1 MPSPPCIP
9 PLDTHGR
16 GARSNATGRYEALTH
31 EAFDDGWTELDEA
44 PKKLRTVLHLERA
57 RKIITTNDSPDIRFD
72 QSINPYRGC
81 EHGCIYC
88 YARPAHAYV
97 GFSPGLDFESQ
108 LFFKPEA
115 ARLLEKELSRKGY
128 QPRPIHIG
136 GNTDPYQPI
145 ERKLRITRQVIEV
158 LDRFNHPFSIITKNA
173 LITRD
178 LGLYGPL
185 AERNLVRTAVSVT
198 TLDRKLARAMEPRAA
213 TPERRLDAIRQLSLA
228 GVPCAV
234 SVAPVIPGLNDHEI
248 EAIMERAAQAG
259 ASGAHFT
266 VLRLPLEIK
275 DLFREWL
282 QSERPDRAAR
292 VMSLV
297 RQMRGGKDYDPQWN
311 SRMRGEG
318 PLAVL
323 IEARFRAAKK
333 RLGLERER
341 LSLDVSAF
349 QVPPKAGDQGDLFL
363 G

>member
-1 MPSPPCIP
+1 MA
-9 PLDTHGR
+9 PLPVPLQPNGR
-16 GARSNATGRYEALTH
+16 GARSNATGRYESLTR
-31 EAFDDGWTELDEA
+31 EGFDDGWTELDEE

-57 RKIITTNDSPDIRFD
+57 KKIITTNDSPDIRFD

-115 ARLLEKELSRKGY
+115 AKLLEKELSRKGY

-145 ERKLRITRQVIEV
+145 ERTLRITRQLIEV

-173 LITRD
+173 MIVRD
-178 LGLYGPL
+178 LDLYASL

-213 TPERRLDAIRQLSLA
+213 TPQRRLDAIRQLTAA
-228 GVPCAV
+228 GVPCSV
-234 SVAPVIPGLNDHEI
+234 SVAPIIPGLNDHEI
-248 EAIMERAAQAG
+248 EAILEQAADAG
-259 ASGAHFT
+259 ATGAHYT
-266 VLRLPLEIK
+266 ALRLPLEIK

-282 QSERPDRAAR
+282 QTERPERAAR

-297 RQMRGGKDYDPQWN
+297 RQMRGGKDYDAQWGA
-311 SRMRGEG
+311 RMRGQG
-318 PLAVL
+318 PIAVL
-323 IEARFRAAKK
+323 MAARFKAARK

-341 LSLDVSAF
+341 LSLDVGTF
-349 QVPPKAGDQGDLFL
+349 RVPSKSGDQIDLFPS
-363 G
+363 